1 MYFLV
6 IHSLSHHAQLCSRS
20 LHTELNPRGHIQE
33 RVPALW
39 KNWSVTPLCS
49 YFFSMRTMRHSLLW
63 LHCNLVPLDL
73 WILGVKYMVWHL
85 VSLLFNDLWMNK
97 SYVTKEWYL
106 LLSYFLWEEKAVAD
120 VGWLHSDWALRD
132 GPFRKKE
139 LHFFPFYWIMA
150 CVINILL
157 LWPFGVAWEYLEDGS
172 KMYYWT

>member
-1 MYFLV
+1 
-6 IHSLSHHAQLCSRS
+6 
-20 LHTELNPRGHIQE
+20 
-33 RVPALW
+33 
-39 KNWSVTPLCS
+39 
-49 YFFSMRTMRHSLLW
+49 
-63 LHCNLVPLDL
+63 
-73 WILGVKYMVWHL
+73 
-85 VSLLFNDLWMNK
+85 MNK

-172 KMYYWT
+172 KMYY